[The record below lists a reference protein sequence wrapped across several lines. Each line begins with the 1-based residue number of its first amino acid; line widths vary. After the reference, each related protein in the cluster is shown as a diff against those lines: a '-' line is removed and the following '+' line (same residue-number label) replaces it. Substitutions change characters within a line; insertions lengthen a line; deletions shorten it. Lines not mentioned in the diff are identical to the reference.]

1 MARRQSDTR
10 SSAAVS
16 SSPNRRPR
24 GDKQTDAASQ
34 RAAQL
39 EGQTEILDLIARGSG
54 LSEVLHAIVRIAEEQ
69 ATPALCSI
77 VLLARDGTRP
87 THVFS
92 SRLPTQLAKALDSVA
107 LSSDADMLT
116 GTELR
121 DAALAAGFDNCLTQ
135 PIRSRSGNALGTLRL
150 FHRAGSASGGD
161 RALLDLFGQSAAI
174 AIELDQSTQLLR
186 LADERFTSLT
196 ASIPGVVY
204 QRRVAPDGDIRYTYI
219 SEGVRDLFGV
229 TPEMVLADPT
239 ALFDR
244 HDPTYA
250 ANFRERLLAASRSLQ
265 LWDVEATIITNDGQQ
280 KYTHAIARPHRQP
293 DGSVLWNGLILDQT
307 RIKKAEFA
315 AAAAEASTREAI
327 IESLSQ
333 GLILFD
339 ADDRLTVCNSS
350 FVKLYPQLRETA
362 VIGAGYQHIITAEIE
377 CEAASSEALHDRLKA
392 RLQQHGLRHH
402 NLERQ
407 LADGRW
413 ILVSER
419 RTPDGGTIVLHSDIS
434 TLKQREEE
442 RSKLQDQLYRA
453 QKMEAM
459 GRLAGGVAHDFN
471 NILAS
476 ILGNAGFLVEDLPPG
491 SEMLEYAKEIV
502 IAGDRAKHLV
512 QQILA
517 FSRQQAAG
525 EEDVDTDVVVNEAVQ
540 LLRATIPKSI
550 RFDVQRR
557 SSNAIVRGD
566 ATQLVQVLM
575 NLCVNARDAIGSQH
589 GSIEL
594 EIDIQPGSTAL
605 ADSSLAD
612 FSGRAITRPD
622 GSTYIATG
630 ALVPDKC
637 YLCIRVRDSGCGMEA
652 SVLGKMFEPFFTTK
666 EVGKGTGLGLAAVH
680 GIVTSHS
687 GIVACTSK
695 PGNGTMF
702 EIFLPAAASDEV
714 SSKSVAADSK
724 PPGTESILIVDDEQQ
739 VSTMLARA
747 LKRLGYSVDC
757 FNNATD
763 ALDAFTRTPDAWAL
777 AITDQTM
784 PQMTGYELVEQ
795 ILAQRPEFPTI
806 LCSGFT
812 DAVTAESA
820 SAAGIKA
827 FLTKPVDHEVIARVV
842 RELLDARAA

>member
-1 MARRQSDTR
+1 MTRQSNTCG
-10 SSAAVS
+10 SAAPS
-16 SSPNRRPR
+16 LTGNPRSR
-24 GDKQTDAASQ
+24 GDERADAAG
-34 RAAQL
+34 RHAARS

-54 LSEVLHAIVRIAEEQ
+54 LSEVLNAIVRVAEEQ
-69 ATPALCSI
+69 TSPSLCSI
-77 VLLARDGTRP
+77 VVLARDGTRP
-87 THVFS
+87 THIS
-92 SRLPTQLAKALDSVA
+92 GPRLPAPLAKARDVSVEAGDSPEN
-107 LSSDADMLT
+107 
-116 GTELR
+116 ELR
-121 DAALAAGFDNCLTQ
+121 EAALAAGFDDCLTQ
-135 PIRSRSGNALGTLRL
+135 PIRSRSGNSLGAIHL
-150 FHRAGSASGGD
+150 FHRTRSTSDGD
-161 RALLDLFGQSAAI
+161 LLKLLGQSAGI
-174 AIELDQSTQLLR
+174 AIELDQSAQLLR

-204 QRRVAPDGDIRYTYI
+204 QRRVTPDGDIRYTYI

-229 TPEMVLADPT
+229 TPEMVLANPT
-239 ALFDR
+239 ALFNR
-244 HDPTYA
+244 HDPSYA
-250 ANFRERLLAASRSLQ
+250 ADFRERLLAASRTLQ
-265 LWDVEATIITNDGQQ
+265 LWDVEASIITNDGQQ

-307 RIKKAEFA
+307 RIKKAELA

-333 GLILFD
+333 GLVLFD
-339 ADDRLTVCNSS
+339 ADDRLMICNSS
-350 FVKLYPQLRETA
+350 FIKLYPELRESA
-362 VIGAGYQHIITAEIE
+362 VLGAGYELIIMAEIG
-377 CEAASSEALHDRLKA
+377 CEAASSETPHERRQA
-392 RLQQHGLRHH
+392 RLHQHGLRHH

-434 TLKQREEE
+434 TLKRREEE
-442 RSKLQDQLYRA
+442 RSNLQDQLYRA

-476 ILGNAGFLVEDLPPG
+476 ILGNAGFLVEDLPPD

-502 IAGDRAKHLV
+502 VAGNRAKHLV

-517 FSRQQAAG
+517 FSRHQAAG
-525 EEDVDTDVVVNEAVQ
+525 ETDVDADAVVNEAVQ
-540 LLRATIPKSI
+540 LLRATIPTSI
-550 RFDVQRR
+550 RFDVQRHC
-557 SSNAIVRGD
+557 SGTIVRGN

-575 NLCVNARDAIGSQH
+575 NLCVNARDAIGTQH

-594 EIDIQPGSTAL
+594 EVDTRPGSA
-605 ADSSLAD
+605 AAAEGSPVDS
-612 FSGRAITRPD
+612 SGRAITRAD
-622 GSTYIATG
+622 GSTTIATG
-630 ALVPDKC
+630 RLVSDKS
-637 YLCIRVRDSGCGMEA
+637 YLSIRVRDSGCGMEA

-680 GIVTSHS
+680 GIVTSHH
-687 GIVACTSK
+687 GVVACTSK
-695 PGNGTMF
+695 PGEGTRF
-702 EIFLPAAASDEV
+702 EIFLPAVQGEGAVGKPIEAAS
-714 SSKSVAADSK
+714 K
-724 PPGTESILIVDDEQQ
+724 PVGTESILIVDDEQQ

-757 FNNATD
+757 FKSATD
-763 ALDAFTRTPDAWAL
+763 ALDAFKRTPDAWAL

-784 PQMTGYELVEQ
+784 PQMTGYELVER
-795 ILAQRPEFPTI
+795 ILAQRPGFPTI

-820 SAAGIKA
+820 TALGIKA
-827 FLTKPVDHEVIARVV
+827 FLTKPVDHDVITRVV

>member
-1 MARRQSDTR
+1 LTGNSLPRR
-10 SSAAVS
+10 
-16 SSPNRRPR
+16 
-24 GDKQTDAASQ
+24 DKRANAAS
-34 RAAQL
+34 RNAAWL

-54 LSEVLHAIVRIAEEQ
+54 LAEVLHAIVRVAEEQ
-69 ATPALCSI
+69 TSPSLCAI
-77 VLLARDGTRP
+77 VVLARDGTRP
-87 THVFS
+87 THITGP
-92 SRLPTQLAKALDSVA
+92 RLPAPLAKALDVSVEAGDSPDNA
-107 LSSDADMLT
+107 LR
-116 GTELR
+116 E
-121 DAALAAGFDNCLTQ
+121 AALAAGFDDCLTQ
-135 PIRSRSGNALGTLRL
+135 PITSRSGNPLGAIHL
-150 FHRAGSASGGD
+150 FHRTRSTGD
-161 RALLDLFGQSAAI
+161 SNLLELLGQSAGI
-174 AIELDQSTQLLR
+174 AIELDQSAQLLR

-204 QRRVAPDGDIRYTYI
+204 QRRVTPDGDIRYTYI

-229 TPEMVLADPT
+229 TPEMVLANPT
-239 ALFDR
+239 ALFNR
-244 HDPTYA
+244 HDPSYA
-250 ANFRERLLAASRSLQ
+250 ADFRERLLAASRTLQ
-265 LWDVEATIITNDGQQ
+265 LWDVEASIITNDGQQ

-307 RIKKAEFA
+307 RIKKAELA
-315 AAAAEASTREAI
+315 AAAVEASTREAI

-333 GLILFD
+333 GLVLFD
-339 ADDRLTVCNSS
+339 ADDRLMICNSS
-350 FVKLYPQLRETA
+350 FIKLYPELKESA
-362 VIGAGYQHIITAEIE
+362 VVGAGYELIIMAEIE
-377 CEAASSEALHDRLKA
+377 CEAASSERPHERRQA
-392 RLQQHGLRHH
+392 RLHQHGLRHH

-434 TLKQREEE
+434 TLKHREEE
-442 RSKLQDQLYRA
+442 RSNLQDQLYRA

-476 ILGNAGFLVEDLPPG
+476 ILGNAGFLVEDLPADTD
-491 SEMLEYAKEIV
+491 MLEYAKEIV
-502 IAGDRAKHLV
+502 VAGNRAKHLV

-517 FSRQQAAG
+517 FSRHQAAG
-525 EEDVDTDVVVNEAVQ
+525 EADVDADAVVNEAVQ
-540 LLRATIPKSI
+540 LLRATIPTSI
-550 RFDVQRR
+550 RFDVQRHC
-557 SSNAIVRGD
+557 SGTIVRGN

-594 EIDIQPGSTAL
+594 EIDTQPGSA
-605 ADSSLAD
+605 AAAEGSPVDS
-612 FSGRAITRPD
+612 SGRAITRAD

-630 ALVPDKC
+630 RLVSDKS
-637 YLCIRVRDSGCGMEA
+637 YFCIRVRDSGCGMEA

-680 GIVTSHS
+680 GIVTSHH
-687 GIVACTSK
+687 GVVACTSK
-695 PGNGTMF
+695 PGEGTRF
-702 EIFLPAAASDEV
+702 EIFLPAVRGEGAAGKPIEAV
-714 SSKSVAADSK
+714 SK
-724 PPGTESILIVDDEQQ
+724 PVGTESILIVDDEQQ
-739 VSTMLARA
+739 VSAMLSRA
-747 LKRLGYSVDC
+747 LQRLGYSVDC
-757 FNNATD
+757 FNSATA
-763 ALDAFTRTPDAWAL
+763 ALEAFTKTPDAWAL

-784 PQMTGYELVEQ
+784 PRMTGYELVER

-820 SAAGIKA
+820 TALGIKA
-827 FLTKPVDHEVIARVV
+827 FLTKPVDHDVITRVV